1 MIELA
6 RRRMM
11 MGGSAKPYD
20 AEVEYLE
27 STGTQWIDTGIAYN
41 IDSIFSFD
49 VDSEFTTSD
58 TNEHLCTIGATKRI
72 VFVGKYLTEYYV
84 YCGNGTNFKD
94 TIVPLSTHHIIVIIF
109 PEALYTIN
117 GVKYPTSYY
126 FTDCNGMSLPL
137 FARRYGFDPVN
148 PCHAK
153 VRHFAIYKDGINV
166 RDLIPVRKN
175 GIGYMYD
182 KVSGQLFGNQGTGQ
196 FIIGPDKGSIT
207 TITQQQQQEMYG

>member
-1 MIELA
+1 MDSRRYGGSMIGQI
-6 RRRMM
+6 RRRMT
-11 MGGSAKPYD
+11 MGGSTKPYD

-41 IDSIFSFD
+41 IDNIFSFD

-58 TNEHLCTIGATKRI
+58 THEHLCTIGANRRI
-72 VFVGKYLTEYYV
+72 VFVGKYLTEYYI
-84 YCGNGTNFKD
+84 YSNGFSFRD
-94 TIVPLSTHHIIVIIF
+94 TIVPLSTHHIIVINI
-109 PEALYTIN
+109 PQSQYIIN
-117 GVKYPTSYY
+117 GIKYETSYY
-126 FTDCNGMSLPL
+126 YTDCNGMSLPL
-137 FARRYGFDPVN
+137 FARRYGYAPVN

-196 FIIGPDKGSIT
+196 FIIGPDK
-207 TITQQQQQEMYG
+207 

>member
-1 MIELA
+1 MNRLML
-6 RRRMM
+6 RHTMD
-11 MGGSAKPYD
+11 KPLPYD

-58 TNEHLCTIGATKRI
+58 TNEHLCTIGALRRV
-72 VFVGKYLTEYYV
+72 VFVGKYLTEYYI
-84 YCGNGTNFKD
+84 YCDNGTRFTD
-94 TIVPLSTHHIIVIIF
+94 TIVPLSTHHITVITF
-109 PEALYTIN
+109 PQSQYTIN
-117 GVKYPTSYY
+117 GVKYTTSYN
-126 FTDCNGMSLPL
+126 FTDCNGMLLPL

-166 RDLIPVRKN
+166 RDLIPVRKGN
-175 GIGYMYD
+175 TGYMYD
-182 KVSGQLFGNQGTGQ
+182 KVSGRLFGNQGTGQ
-196 FIIGPDKGSIT
+196 FIIGPDK
-207 TITQQQQQEMYG
+207 